1 MNTRWFPIPSS
12 QLRGLG
18 PAIVAAALMAV
29 GSEVGAEGVVTLY
42 GGARSGGEFFDE
54 RAGGAQV
61 ALASGGAMSAS
72 VDWPLADGR
81 QAQLFTSYQRS
92 ALPGSVARQPGEIDL
107 RVSYV
112 HLGGRVF
119 FDGTGAVSGPYLVG
133 GLGLTHLTPGLDGLA
148 AEVRPSANLGLG
160 FEWRLAPQ
168 VALRAEMR
176 GYLTLVNSSGG
187 FFCSG
192 GCVVAIRGDTMTQFE
207 GLLGLAF
214 SFR

>member
-1 MNTRWFPIPSS
+1 MA
-12 QLRGLG
+12 L
-18 PAIVAAALMAV
+18 AAA
-29 GSEVGAEGVVTLY
+29 SGAGAQGVLTVY
-42 GGARSGGEFFDE
+42 GGTRSGGEFVDE
-54 RAGGAQV
+54 RAGDATVSLG
-61 ALASGGAMSAS
+61 SGPTVSAS
-72 VDWPLADGR
+72 FDWLLADGR
-81 QAQLFTSYQRS
+81 QAQLLFSAQRS
-92 ALPGSVARQPGEIDL
+92 ALPGSVAQRPGDIPV

-119 FDGTGAVSGPYLVG
+119 FDGPHQTAGPYLVG
-133 GLGLTHLTPGLDGLA
+133 GLGLTHLSPGLDGLG

-192 GCVVAIRGDTMTQFE
+192 GCVVAIRGDTLAQFE
-207 GLLGLAF
+207 GMLGLAF